1 MSTES
6 GWQLEGNAAS
16 VYQEVLVPY
25 LFRPWAD
32 DLALRADVQPDSV
45 VLDVGCGT
53 GVAARAVASY
63 LGQHG
68 SITGLDV
75 NAGMIGV
82 ARTIPFPSDITV
94 DWRVGSA
101 EDLPFGDETFDCVV
115 SQQALQF
122 VPNVGKAASEMF
134 RVLRR
139 GGTATISVWTGI
151 ENSPYVLAIMN
162 AASAL
167 VSEAAGEAMRS
178 PFTMNRDLLVGS
190 FEQAGFCNTSIDRTT
205 IAMTMPKT
213 REFVAAHLTA
223 LPFSAQIAES
233 GSLEAVVDHIM
244 VALGGA
250 VVDGVGTLPAE
261 SYVLTATR

>member
-1 MSTES
+1 MSTGS
-6 GWQLEGNAAS
+6 GWQLEGIAAS
-16 VYQEVLVPY
+16 IYEEVLVPY

-32 DLALRADVQPDSV
+32 DLALRADVGSDSV

-53 GVAARAVASY
+53 GVAARAVAAY
-63 LGQHG
+63 LGQQG
-68 SITGLDV
+68 SIIGLDV
-75 NAGMIGV
+75 NTAMIEV
-82 ARTIPFPSDITV
+82 ARTIPFPSGV
-94 DWRVGSA
+94 AVRWRVGSA
-101 EDLPFGDETFDCVV
+101 EELPFADETFDCVV

-122 VPNVGKAASEMF
+122 VPDLGKAAAEMF

-139 GGTATISVWTGI
+139 GATAIISVWTGI

-178 PFTMNRDLLVGS
+178 PFMMGRDVLVGS
-190 FEQAGFCNTSIDRTT
+190 FEKAGFSNISIDRTT
-205 IAMTMPKT
+205 IAMTVPKT
-213 REFVAAHLTA
+213 REFVSGHLTA
-223 LPFSAQIAES
+223 LPFARQIAES
-233 GSLEAVVDHIM
+233 GSHEALVNHILA
-244 VALGGA
+244 ALGGA